1 MYVEMLLLHLWLR
14 CCGILQTELKPSK
27 GGGEW
32 QREDVVHFQTPA
44 DLSSHHSRD
53 NAYQTLATY
62 LLNLGENVS

>member
-1 MYVEMLLLHLWLR
+1 MYVETLLLHLWFR

-27 GGGEW
+27 GGAER

-44 DLSSHHSRD
+44 DLSSHHSRAK
-53 NAYQTLATY
+53 AYRALATY